1 MIDVISSARHRT
13 DGLFWLLSWVPVLTL
28 VQVAPAASDQPNDGP
43 SPKSAPTSIKDFA
56 PGVHI
61 DWANRAV
68 EIDARVVLRSGP
80 LELLACSPKTR
91 EHESIL
97 VVDARPLHV
106 YQALGLI
113 GLAPGSPSRFD
124 EASRK
129 SIPPSGE
136 PTVVEVRFRL
146 AGGEQTVPAEK
157 WLLDVKTK
165 QSPESLNWV
174 FAGSKTLE
182 DGRFLA
188 DLDGTVVCVVD
199 FDSALV
205 AVGETHSAEN
215 DLLWANANAQ
225 TIPPVGTPCML
236 IFRAK
241 APAALVIDVR
251 PDGSFRLGDEAAD
264 ANSIAQR
271 IAATMPGQAERLIL
285 RGGAAVSDEQF
296 RAAVMALEAAG
307 LKDRKIEINRPPPS
321 SELPS
326 PPAPV
331 EKP

>member
-1 MIDVISSARHRT
+1 M
-13 DGLFWLLSWVPVLTL
+13 
-28 VQVAPAASDQPNDGP
+28 
-43 SPKSAPTSIKDFA
+43 
-56 PGVHI
+56 
-61 DWANRAV
+61 
-68 EIDARVVLRSGP
+68 LRSGP

-205 AVGETHSAEN
+205 AVGETHS
-215 DLLWANANAQ
+215 
-225 TIPPVGTPCML
+225 
-236 IFRAK
+236 RRK
-241 APAALVIDVR
+241 RSALGECECPNHSSR
-251 PDGSFRLGDEAAD
+251 RH
-264 ANSIAQR
+264 
-271 IAATMPGQAERLIL
+271 
-285 RGGAAVSDEQF
+285 AVH
-296 RAAVMALEAAG
+296 AY
-307 LKDRKIEINRPPPS
+307 
-321 SELPS
+321 LPS
-326 PPAPV
+326 QGAGGIGDRCASRRFLSPGR
-331 EKP
+331 

>member
-1 MIDVISSARHRT
+1 MRSRRSANSAADVTAYRMIDVISSARHRT

-129 SIPPSGE
+129 AWSKEPIVSGAA
-136 PTVVEVRFRL
+136 PR
-146 AGGEQTVPAEK
+146 G
-157 WLLDVKTK
+157 
-165 QSPESLNWV
+165 
-174 FAGSKTLE
+174 
-182 DGRFLA
+182 
-188 DLDGTVVCVVD
+188 
-199 FDSALV
+199 AL
-205 AVGETHSAEN
+205 
-215 DLLWANANAQ
+215 
-225 TIPPVGTPCML
+225 
-236 IFRAK
+236 RAK
-241 APAALVIDVR
+241 DPSRRAQPSASTWR
-251 PDGSFRLGDEAAD
+251 P
-264 ANSIAQR
+264 
-271 IAATMPGQAERLIL
+271 
-285 RGGAAVSDEQF
+285 
-296 RAAVMALEAAG
+296 
-307 LKDRKIEINRPPPS
+307 
-321 SELPS
+321 
-326 PPAPV
+326 
-331 EKP
+331 